1 MALKG
6 AHHPSTLDRLHIRGG
21 HAVGNGKRK
30 NDWAVWAPIS
40 RCQNNGL
47 FKSLASELAV
57 SHQERKKLAVPLR
70 TPSLCKGQKCQ
81 LSLPSGCLFATL
93 GPWGPGAM
101 LPGPS
106 GSPGTCCLL
115 KKAEH
120 LHDRCC
126 SRRGSGMGQGT
137 QDLICFS
144 KISLP
149 GRVSPKEVRLGGQV
163 TTMTAGGVGGSKK
176 KARPRHSKRNGSHPG
191 EQRLRDD

>member
-1 MALKG
+1 MNLSHGLAQLTWDKQTTHWGTSVPPSETVPSPLEQPWGRGAGVRAILPLALVTGCVQMMGWGGVGVALKG

-93 GPWGPGAM
+93 GPWGHAPW
-101 LPGPS
+101 S
-106 GSPGTCCLL
+106 IWFSRHLL
-115 KKAEH
+115 
-120 LHDRCC
+120 
-126 SRRGSGMGQGT
+126 
-137 QDLICFS
+137 
-144 KISLP
+144 
-149 GRVSPKEVRLGGQV
+149 SPKKGR
-163 TTMTAGGVGGSKK
+163 AP
-176 KARPRHSKRNGSHPG
+176 A
-191 EQRLRDD
+191 